1 MPTTL
6 LIVKN
11 QGQPSNWSH
20 YRNGSANA
28 LHFSAFRISI
38 EAGDFQIE
46 KINAGKLEKVLWSNV
61 TIRDDSGGTMGTP
74 VTPTSP
80 IDLANILEG
89 LGYPAYQSA
98 FAGAYIPL
106 SGTIPSAPVTGDIVF
121 QSGYSG
127 NGLTKTHTDED
138 FKGFIGF
145 DESSVVFQVS
155 DNADVLQTQVLV
167 QKDRVAIGI
176 IDPTSRGITAV
187 QDFTPNI
194 TDLDFTQK
202 KYVDDAIAGITPGG
216 SLTIVPGTNIT
227 VDDTDPANPIVASQT
242 NAAGDG
248 TAITDGL
255 VEHENLLANSL
266 TAVADISGRDL
277 IASRHALIDGNVVAV
292 GTVSGS
298 NLSGTNTGDNAIN
311 STSQP
316 LDSDLTAIAA
326 LTTTTFG
333 RSLLTKADAAAT
345 RSTIGAGDGS
355 AGTLTGTTLN
365 SGVTASSL
373 TSVGTLNGL
382 TLAGLLAHNGGTAT
396 GASAATL
403 LANLLGT
410 FNGTGVFKAI
420 VLNITNTASNSQSRL
435 IDLQTNSSSKFNV
448 GMLGDAYASNSLTS
462 GGYIEAGTT
471 AFVSWTGR
479 SRVYSPAN
487 GDFRLTN
494 AAGTD
499 FGKLQFGG
507 STSSFPAV
515 KRNAATLEIKLADDS
530 EFAAVQTLYDRFG
543 AGSPESIV
551 TAPVGAVYHRTDGGA
566 GTSLYVKESGT
577 GNTGW
582 VAK

>member
-38 EAGDFQIE
+38 EAGEFQIE

-61 TIRDDSGGTMGTP
+61 TVRDDSSGTMGTP

-89 LGYPAYQSA
+89 LGYPAYSFTSA
-98 FAGAYIPL
+98 QTLQTVTSAGATTTEDI
-106 SGTIPSAPVTGDIVF
+106 TIGALLTLGNGATINDDAGQLEITHLFGITFFTGDLSVGI
-121 QSGYSG
+121 SGVG
-127 NGLTKTHTDED
+127 TV
-138 FKGFIGF
+138 
-145 DESSVVFQVS
+145 SVDS
-155 DNADVLQTQVLV
+155 TE
-167 QKDRVAIGI
+167 
-176 IDPTSRGITAV
+176 PTSRGIISNT
-187 QDFTPNI
+187 DFTPNI

-202 KYVDDAIAGITPGG
+202 KYVDDAISGITPGG
-216 SLTIVPGTNIT
+216 SLTIVPSTNIT

-242 NAAGDG
+242 NATGNG
-248 TAITDGL
+248 TIITDG
-255 VEHENLLANSL
+255 VIEHEDLTANSL
-266 TAVADISGRDL
+266 T
-277 IASRHALIDGNVVAV
+277 AV

-333 RSLLTKADAAAT
+333 RSLLTQADAAAT

-382 TLAGLLAHNGGTAT
+382 TLAGLLTHNGGTAT
-396 GASAATL
+396 GAAAATL

-410 FNGTGVFKAI
+410 FNGTGIFKAI

-448 GMLGDAYASNSLTS
+448 DMLGNAYASNSLTS
-462 GGYIEAGTT
+462 GAYVEAGST

-479 SRVYSPAN
+479 SRIYSPAN
-487 GDFRLTN
+487 GDFRLSN
-494 AAGTD
+494 AAGTG

-530 EFAAVQTLYDRFG
+530 GFAAVQTLYDRFG
-543 AGSPESIV
+543 AGSPEGIV
-551 TAPVGAVYHRTDGGA
+551 TAPVSAVYHRTDGGA

>member
-1 MPTTL
+1 
-6 LIVKN
+6 
-11 QGQPSNWSH
+11 
-20 YRNGSANA
+20 
-28 LHFSAFRISI
+28 
-38 EAGDFQIE
+38 
-46 KINAGKLEKVLWSNV
+46 
-61 TIRDDSGGTMGTP
+61 MGTP

-98 FAGAYIPL
+98 FAWAYIPL

-145 DESSVVFQVS
+145 DESRVVFQVS

-167 QKDRVAIGI
+167 QKDSVAIGI

-216 SLTIVPGTNIT
+216 SLTIVPSTNIT

-382 TLAGLLAHNGGTAT
+382 TLAGLLTHNGGTAT

-410 FNGTGVFKAI
+410 FNGTGIFKAI

-448 GMLGDAYASNSLTS
+448 DMLGNAYASNSFTA
-462 GGYIEAGTT
+462 GAYVEAGST

-479 SRVYSPAN
+479 SRIYSPAN

-494 AAGTD
+494 TAGTD

>member
-38 EAGDFQIE
+38 EAGEFQIE

-61 TIRDDSGGTMGTP
+61 TVRDDSSGVPGTP
-74 VTPTSP
+74 ITPTSP

-89 LGYPAYQSA
+89 LGYPAYSFTGPQTLQSVTIA
-98 FAGAYIPL
+98 GNTTTEDIEIGYQLGFQAGAVINDDGGQL
-106 SGTIPSAPVTGDIVF
+106 LISQSSEVNIFSSGTSVGVSSD
-121 QSGYSG
+121 G
-127 NGLTKTHTDED
+127 NVY
-138 FKGFIGF
+138 I
-145 DESSVVFQVS
+145 SSS
-155 DNADVLQTQVLV
+155 N
-167 QKDRVAIGI
+167 
-176 IDPTSRGITAV
+176 PTSRGLASIT
-187 QDFTPNI
+187 DFTPNI

-216 SLTIVPGTNIT
+216 SLTIVPSTNIT

-373 TSVGTLNGL
+373 TSVGALNGL

-448 GMLGDAYASNSLTS
+448 DMLGNAYASNSFTA
-462 GGYIEAGTT
+462 GAYVEAGST

-479 SRVYSPAN
+479 SRIYSPAN

-494 AAGTD
+494 TAGTD

>member
-38 EAGDFQIE
+38 EAGEFQIE

-61 TIRDDSGGTMGTP
+61 TVRDDSSGTP
-74 VTPTSP
+74 VTYTPTSP

-89 LGYPAYQSA
+89 LGYPAYSFTGAQTLQSVTS
-98 FAGAYIPL
+98 AGATTTEDITIGQL
-106 SGTIPSAPVTGDIVF
+106 LTFTNGATINDDAGQLEFTHQFGFAFFSGDLAFGMS
-121 QSGYSG
+121 S
-127 NGLTKTHTDED
+127 NGEV
-138 FKGFIGF
+138 
-145 DESSVVFQVS
+145 SVDS
-155 DNADVLQTQVLV
+155 TNA
-167 QKDRVAIGI
+167 A
-176 IDPTSRGITAV
+176 SRGIMSVT
-187 QDFTPNI
+187 DFTPNI

-448 GMLGDAYASNSLTS
+448 DMLGDAYASNSLTS

-479 SRVYSPAN
+479 SRIYSPAN

-494 AAGTD
+494 TAGTD